1 MKTESDGSLRLVNAK
16 PEAFVFC
23 ERASGAVRFQVKATE
38 DGTVPVEWAAGL
50 LAMHCVVRG
59 QKPDDYRVLVV
70 PSQGLP
76 ASVCERASELLE
88 ASRATLGGP
97 ANITRRESEV
107 LDCVLK
113 HKSNKEIGNDL
124 HLSERTIKFHI
135 SSLLAKFGARDR
147 VDLMCKA
154 AVGLLPAAAAPSD
167 TLFGFPIRANLSETQ
182 GQSTSEG
189 RGVPNRKPLLASA
202 S

>member
-1 MKTESDGSLRLVNAK
+1 MTKTQPEGSLRLVTAK

-97 ANITRRESEV
+97 TNITRRENEV

-113 HKSNKEIGNDL
+113 HKSNKEIGNEL

-154 AVGLLPAAAAPSD
+154 AVGLLPAAASPAD
-167 TLFGFPIRANLSETQ
+167 TLFGFPIRANHSEPQ
-182 GQSTSEG
+182 EQSPTDG
-189 RGVPNRKPLLASA
+189 RGAPNRKPLLAS
-202 S
+202 